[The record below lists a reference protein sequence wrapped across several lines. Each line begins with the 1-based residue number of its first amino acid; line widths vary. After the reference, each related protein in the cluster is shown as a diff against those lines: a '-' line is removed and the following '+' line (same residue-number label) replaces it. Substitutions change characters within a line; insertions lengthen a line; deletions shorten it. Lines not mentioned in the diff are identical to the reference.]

1 MKNKELIAVIIA
13 LIIFA
18 ILVFTTPFT
27 ESKTASTIWMMFFTA
42 IFLIAIIWILVKVFK
57 TPKHELVENFKRKP
71 AVIKILSV
79 AIIISI
85 IYYAITQTHIEIP
98 ILLLGIASFYELFF
112 DFKKEE

>member
-18 ILVFTTPFT
+18 ILVFTTPVT

-42 IFLIAIIWILVKVFK
+42 IFLIAIIWMLVKVFK
-57 TPKHELVENFKRKP
+57 TPKQEIVKNFNKKP
-71 AVIKILSV
+71 VVIKLVSAALV
-79 AIIISI
+79 ISI
-85 IYYAITQTHIEIP
+85 IYYAVTQTHIEIAITLLA
-98 ILLLGIASFYELFF
+98 ILSLYEIFG